1 MTCSGIFFYVR
12 NVRTNS
18 IWKAS
23 YDFRDKD
30 SSRYEIVFAEDKTK
44 IVKTKEQIETETSI
58 IAAENPGIEIRS
70 IKLKNNS
77 NQEEVI
83 EVSSIFEPVLAR
95 KEDDIAHPAFNNLF
109 LKYDLSEDGDLLVK
123 RNKRGSTREMF
134 LACNMFVENGDGG
147 ELEYE
152 IDLSKAKK
160 EIKNGLPFSKEIG
173 LVVNP
178 CVALKRKI
186 KLKENEEVTL
196 NLVISVSENLD
207 KAKENI
213 KYYSSHENVRREFSI
228 SRAKAEEEAR
238 YLEMSSQN
246 LRTVQKLLPYIM
258 YQNPMKSMYLKELPK
273 KEYKQ
278 SEFWKYG
285 ISGDLPILLVQ
296 IKSAND
302 VYVVKEMLKAHEYL
316 RVKGIKTD
324 LVILDYEKNIYEQ
337 YVKEQIIQEILN
349 MQIGYMQNISGGIFL
364 LNSNE
369 IQDEDLFKV
378 KSSIIIQASKGNVED
393 IIKDMEEEYKENTRN
408 IGVEKTTIKAIPEFE
423 KIRPNIDFTKL
434 KYYNDY
440 GGFTEDGREYV
451 IRISKSSNVP
461 APWSNVLANKN
472 FGTVATSNMGGFTWS
487 KNSRLN
493 RISSWINRPEN
504 DIPSEIIYLKDLDY
518 GKIWSLN
525 ASPAPDDE
533 DYYITH
539 GFGYTKYYHASLG
552 IIQEAEVFVPAQDK
566 IKVNILTFKN
576 VTPEKRKLKLV
587 YYIKPVLG
595 EDETKTD
602 GYIDLSFKDNTIYA
616 KNIYG
621 EGLSDTV
628 YLTASEAISSYTG
641 NKREFIGSR
650 DLSSPEGLD
659 KVELSNEN
667 SLGHEGCIAAQ
678 IEIELEPYEDKKI
691 VIGLGEEETSEEI
704 ESMAIKYRN
713 LENAESEL
721 KRVKDYWNSIL
732 RKIQVKTPMESTNF
746 MLNGWAMYQTIVCRL
761 YARSGYYQSGGAFGF
776 RDQLQDALST
786 KFLQENMLKEQILKH
801 SMHQFEEGDVEHWWH
816 DETKRGIR
824 TRFSDDLLWLVYSV
838 CEYIEFTG
846 DYSILDEETPYIKG
860 NLLNINEDEKY
871 DLYIQSEKIESIY
884 NHCIRAIEKSL
895 DFGENGLPKIGSG
908 DWNDGLSLVR
918 KQGEAEKVYGW
929 AFSYIVY
936 LIDLTRYVKHAE
948 KKII

>member
-1 MTCSGIFFYVR
+1 M
-12 NVRTNS
+12 
-18 IWKAS
+18 
-23 YDFRDKD
+23 
-30 SSRYEIVFAEDKTK
+30 TK
-44 IVKTKEQIETETSI
+44 IIKTKEQIEAETSI
-58 IAAENPGIEIRS
+58 IAAENPGVEIRS
-70 IKLKNNS
+70 IKIKNNS
-77 NQEEVI
+77 NKEEVI

-109 LKYDLSEDGDLLVK
+109 LKFDLSENGDILVK
-123 RNKRGSTREMF
+123 RNKRGSTREMY
-134 LACNMFVENGDGG
+134 LACNMFSENGESG

-173 LVVNP
+173 LIVNP

-186 KLKENEEVTL
+186 KLRENEEVTL

-207 KAKENI
+207 EAKENI
-213 KYYSSHENVRREFSI
+213 KYYSSHENIRREFSI

-238 YLEMSSQN
+238 YLEVSSQN

-258 YQNPMKSMYLKELPK
+258 YQNPMKSMYLKDLPK

-278 SEFWKYG
+278 SDFWKYG
-285 ISGDLPILLVQ
+285 ISGDLPIILVE

-324 LVILDYEKNIYEQ
+324 LIIIDYEKNVYEQ

-369 IQDEDLFKV
+369 IKDEDLFKL
-378 KSSIIIQASKGNVED
+378 KACIIIQASKGNVED
-393 IIKDMEEEYKENTRN
+393 IIKDMEEEYKENIRN
-408 IGVEKTTIKAIPEFE
+408 IGFEKNTIKALPELE
-423 KIRPNIDFTKL
+423 KIRPSIDFTDF
-434 KYYNDY
+434 KYFNDY

-451 IRISKSSNVP
+451 IRINKSSNVP

-472 FGTVATSNMGGFTWS
+472 FGTVVTSNMGGFTWD

-493 RISSWINRPEN
+493 RISAWINRPEN
-504 DIPSEIIYLKDLDY
+504 DVPSEIIYLKDMDY
-518 GKIWSLN
+518 GKSWSVN
-525 ASPAPDDE
+525 ASPAPDGE
-533 DYYITH
+533 DYYIIH
-539 GFGYTKYYHASLG
+539 GLGYSKYYHASLG
-552 IIQEAEVFVPAQDK
+552 LIQEAEVYVPVEDR
-566 IKVNILTFKN
+566 IKVNILRLKN
-576 VTPEKRKLKLV
+576 VMPEKRRLKLV
-587 YYIKPVLG
+587 YYVKPVLG

-602 GYIDLSFKDNTIYA
+602 GYIDLSFKDNTICA
-616 KNIYG
+616 KTIYG
-621 EGLSDTV
+621 EGLSDIV

-641 NKREFIGSR
+641 NKKEFVGSR

-667 SLGHEGCIAAQ
+667 SLGHEGCIAY
-678 IEIELEPYEDKKI
+678 EIELELEAYEDKKI
-691 VIGLGEEETSEEI
+691 VLCLGEEENSEVI
-704 ESMAIKYRN
+704 ESIAMKYRN
-713 LENAESEL
+713 QENAENEL
-721 KRVKDYWNSIL
+721 KKVKDYWNSIL
-732 RKIQVKTPMESTNF
+732 RKIQVKTPSESANI

-786 KFLQENMLKEQILKH
+786 KFLDENMLKEQILKH

-816 DETKRGIR
+816 EETKRGIR

-846 DYSILDEETPYIKG
+846 DYSILDEKTPYLKG

-871 DLYIQSEKIESIY
+871 DLYEQSDRKGTIY
-884 NHCIRAIEKSL
+884 EHCIRAIEKSL
-895 DFGENGLPKIGSG
+895 EFGENRLPKIGSG
-908 DWNDGLSLVR
+908 DWNDGFSTVR
-918 KQGEAEKVYGW
+918 KQGKTERVYGW
-929 AFSYIVY
+929 AFSCIIF
-936 LIDLTRYVKHAE
+936 LIDLIRYVRTAAKRT
-948 KKII
+948 I